1 MRTLVI
7 VNATCDLPGAFIRQ
21 NQMRVLP
28 VKLVLGDHIFTDSRD
43 ANLTLFFHQRYASSR
58 QPDVE
63 VETCSADAITA
74 LFLDQWVAEYDRA
87 ILLAISKT
95 GDRLFESATEASF
108 AVLRAY
114 REKRRQAGLNTPF
127 YLNVLDS
134 RTAFA
139 GEAVLAWETIRL
151 LQDQNLPFNEL
162 RRRIENFRQHIH
174 CYLLPNDFG
183 YAPDRIVEKDRPSAG
198 FLDFHLSNL
207 LDIKQAGL
215 FYDGKIGIAFKRR
228 GFDQAFA
235 HLLELAKQAIDQ
247 GLKSPLVVVSYAG
260 DPQVI
265 KQKKAFGEFEQ
276 HARQWGVEVMLSMMS
291 ATGGV
296 KVGPGAVSL
305 AYAA

>member
-7 VNATCDLPGAFIRQ
+7 VNATCDLPGPFVRHHQ
-21 NQMRVLP
+21 LRVLP

-43 ANLTLFFHQRYASSR
+43 GNLTLFFHQRYASSR

-63 VETCSADAITA
+63 VEVCSADAIAA
-74 LFLDQWVAEYDRA
+74 LFLEQWVAEYDRA
-87 ILLAISKT
+87 ILLSTAKSANS
-95 GDRLFESATEASF
+95 LFENATDASF

-114 REKRRQAGLNTPF
+114 RDKRRQAGINTPF

-134 RTAFA
+134 RTLFS
-139 GEAVLAWETIRL
+139 GEAVLAWETVRL
-151 LQDQNLPFNEL
+151 LQDPNLPFNEL
-162 RRRIENFRQHIH
+162 RRRIEGFRQHIH
-174 CYLLPNDFG
+174 CYLLPDDLG
-183 YAPDRIVEKDRPSAG
+183 YAPDRILEKERPSAG
-198 FLDFHLSNL
+198 FLEFHLGNM
-207 LDIKQAGL
+207 LDIKQAGHV
-215 FYDGKIGIAFKRR
+215 FDGKIGIAFKRR
-228 GFDQAFA
+228 SFDQAFA
-235 HLLELAKQAIDQ
+235 HLLELAKQAINQ

-265 KQKKAFGEFEQ
+265 KQKRAFGEFEQ

-296 KVGPGAVSL
+296 KIGPGAVSL

>member
-7 VNATCDLPGAFIRQ
+7 VNATCDLPGPFIRQ

-28 VKLVLGDHIFTDSRD
+28 IKLVLGDHIFTDGRD

-58 QPDVE
+58 QPNVE
-63 VETCSADAITA
+63 IEPCTADSITA
-74 LFLDQWVAEYDRA
+74 LFLDQWVAEFDRA

-95 GDRLFESATEASF
+95 GGRLFENATEASF

-174 CYLLPNDFG
+174 CYLLPNDTG
-183 YAPDRIVEKDRPSAG
+183 YAPDRIAEKDRPSAG
-198 FLDFHLSNL
+198 FLEFHLSNL
-207 LDIKQAGL
+207 LDIKQVGL
-215 FYDGKIGIAFKRR
+215 FYDGKISIAFKRR

-265 KQKKAFGEFEQ
+265 KQKRAFGEFEQ

-296 KVGPGAVSL
+296 KIGPGAVSL